1 MDKTDIVLEGL
12 QAVNRHYLLTK
23 FDDNDLKEA
32 LEEQK
37 ELVNKIE
44 NGDKVYREELRL
56 FIEDIN
62 LLWETYQENK

>member
-23 FDDNDLKEA
+23 IDDNDLMEA

>member
-1 MDKTDIVLEGL
+1 MDKMDIVLEGL

-23 FDDNDLKEA
+23 IDDNDLKEA

-62 LLWETYQENK
+62 LLWETYQEN

>member
-1 MDKTDIVLEGL
+1 MDKMDIVLEGL

-23 FDDNDLKEA
+23 IDDNDLKEA

>member
-1 MDKTDIVLEGL
+1 MDKIDIVLEGL

-23 FDDNDLKEA
+23 IDDNDLKEA

-44 NGDKVYREELRL
+44 NGGKVYREELRL
-56 FIEDIN
+56 FIDDIN

>member
-23 FDDNDLKEA
+23 IDDNDIKEA

-62 LLWETYQENK
+62 LLWETYQEN

>member
-1 MDKTDIVLEGL
+1 MDIVLEGL

-23 FDDNDLKEA
+23 IDDNDLKEA

-62 LLWETYQENK
+62 LLWETYQENR

>member
-1 MDKTDIVLEGL
+1 MDKMDIVLEGL

-23 FDDNDLKEA
+23 IDDNDLMET
-32 LEEQK
+32 LQEQK

-44 NGDKVYREELRL
+44 NGEKVYREELRL

>member
-23 FDDNDLKEA
+23 IDDNDLKEA

>member
-23 FDDNDLKEA
+23 IDDNDLKEA

-44 NGDKVYREELRL
+44 NGEKVYREELRL